1 MRPAIV
7 STFCVAGR
15 KGAARKTAQQVALGS
30 CQRKP
35 DPRRQRMCEF
45 VYLWALSHVANAIKL
60 MTSKTTIAAMVR

>member
-45 VYLWALSHVANAIKL
+45 VYLPALSHKPNPIKV
-60 MTSKTTIAAMVR
+60 MTSNTTNAAIVR